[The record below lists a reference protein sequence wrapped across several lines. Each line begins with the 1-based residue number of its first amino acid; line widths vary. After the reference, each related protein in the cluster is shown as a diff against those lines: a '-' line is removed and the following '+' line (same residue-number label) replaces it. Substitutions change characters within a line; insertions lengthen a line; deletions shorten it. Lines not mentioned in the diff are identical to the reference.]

1 MQLVTKIKPSTESKM
16 LFNLFAHPTRS
27 VRDQVPVYI
36 PYGFGERRNVPSHRL
51 ACDVCGD
58 NQDAADP
65 FRDNPLNPN
74 REANPNTSHAPPDE
88 HRVPNTEALT
98 CDGLREKLD
107 EICALLQGVTARL
120 DNLEEITES
129 EEGSEYESEDSD
141 EDSDDSEDGTD
152 SEGSEDDT
160 GLELGQIVRYEDG
173 GKTRLACIVA
183 IHHDHDPVTYTI
195 KFEDEENAFRDTE
208 DDRISP
214 L

>member
-1 MQLVTKIKPSTESKM
+1 
-16 LFNLFAHPTRS
+16 
-27 VRDQVPVYI
+27 
-36 PYGFGERRNVPSHRL
+36 
-51 ACDVCGD
+51 
-58 NQDAADP
+58 
-65 FRDNPLNPN
+65 
-74 REANPNTSHAPPDE
+74 
-88 HRVPNTEALT
+88 
-98 CDGLREKLD
+98 
-107 EICALLQGVTARL
+107 LLQGVTARL

-129 EEGSEYESEDSD
+129 EEGSESEDSD
-141 EDSDDSEDGTD
+141 EDSKDGTD

-195 KFEDEENAFRDTE
+195 KFEDEESGFRDTE

>member
-1 MQLVTKIKPSTESKM
+1 M
-16 LFNLFAHPTRS
+16 LFNLFAHPRTI
-27 VRDQVPVYI
+27 RDQVPVYI

-58 NQDAADP
+58 NQDATDP
-65 FRDNPLNPN
+65 FQGPPT
-74 REANPNTSHAPPDE
+74 NTSPEGATSSPSRAPLTTSNEP
-88 HRVPNTEALT
+88 LT
-98 CDGLREKLD
+98 CEGLREKLD
-107 EICALLQGVTARL
+107 EICALLKGVTARL

-152 SEGSEDDT
+152 SEGSEDET
-160 GLELGQIVRYEDG
+160 GLELGQIVRYEDD